1 MHDKDGPQLAEWVYE
16 YLLRNDTFDLEDVP
30 YALDEAVQRLRK
42 KDPDVPC
49 RPSRW
54 ATFVHIGA

>member
-1 MHDKDGPQLAEWVYE
+1 MYDQDGPQLAEWVYE
-16 YLLRNDTFDLEDVP
+16 YLLRNDTFDLDDVP

-42 KDPDVPC
+42 KGVTV
-49 RPSRW
+49 RRW